1 MAGCPIKNLAEHVSH
16 KAGHSRDHVDQV
28 DEREGAPSIR
38 KTRELRGRAR
48 TIRLMGLASTMQAP
62 VPSTRSRQGSSSQ
75 YQAWSC
81 TVGVCNGVAG
91 VRPAPAAKAATHA
104 PIGMLRSHAPP
115 THEMKMPVSTDP
127 LPSTASSGRVLQ
139 WGRAQQVSGRL
150 GGYRFVHAAPCPA
163 SNAHWPEGDL
173 RRAMHRGHHLK
184 VAPLGDSV
192 STRVSVHHHLW
203 GRRTGGGGGDE
214 PERASQVRTQ
224 LQAWACSLHTST
236 QRTLQS
242 AE

>member
-1 MAGCPIKNLAEHVSH
+1 MKEPPAFEKLESC
-16 KAGHSRDHVDQV
+16 
-28 DEREGAPSIR
+28 
-38 KTRELRGRAR
+38 GRAHR
-48 TIRLMGLASTMQAP
+48 DAETLLTMQN
-62 VPSTRSRQGSSSQ
+62 PSPPTRSRQGSSSQ

-150 GGYRFVHAAPCPA
+150 GGYRFMHAAPCPA
-163 SNAHWPEGDL
+163 SNAHWPKGNL

-192 STRVSVHHHLW
+192 SKRVSVHHHLW
-203 GRRTGGGGGDE
+203 GKRKGGGGRMSRRCTPNCRHG
-214 PERASQVRTQ
+214 RAACTRQRSALCSQ
-224 LQAWACSLHTST
+224 
-236 QRTLQS
+236 QS
-242 AE
+242 RRWTRSSCCRKARH